1 MMPSGSDKA
10 NTRTPYRPYAT
21 RYPIGVWAATNT
33 MQPEKQHPGNR
44 HTALC
49 RYKICKKYE
58 YS

>member
-21 RYPIGVWAATNT
+21 RNPTGVWTATNT
-33 MQPEKQHPGNR
+33 RQPEKQHPGNR
-44 HTALC
+44 HAASC